1 MCLRCNRNVP
11 AVNDRRSTIEWVRG
25 ERDIVTSTVE
35 CIRYNPTQEPNRR
48 FNDLLK
54 VETST
59 SLSDTLRTESCSWS
73 VAGASIVRSS
83 EERNVVFD
91 LVGCE
96 AGCVLEATKRADAR
110 ENRVRL
116 RLSAKLV
123 VIDPEPG
130 VGCKYLSTTITRQR
144 VVPEALVRSFDR
156 SLVIVMTVSVGRAH
170 KSGGGEGKVL
180 HDCNWNKGTVLIS
193 CLKDYWGV
201 SLYKRS
207 SSRSCSFTL

>member
-1 MCLRCNRNVP
+1 MLTMLQER
-11 AVNDRRSTIEWVRG
+11 RRSQLRSPTNRMGSRRAARCSLHCRTYQVQSQRKN
-25 ERDIVTSTVE
+25 TVLHLD
-35 CIRYNPTQEPNRR
+35 
-48 FNDLLK
+48 DLLEI
-54 VETST
+54 ETTT
-59 SLSDTLRTESCSWS
+59 SLSDTLRAKSCTWP
-73 VAGASIVRSS
+73 VAGAGIVRGS